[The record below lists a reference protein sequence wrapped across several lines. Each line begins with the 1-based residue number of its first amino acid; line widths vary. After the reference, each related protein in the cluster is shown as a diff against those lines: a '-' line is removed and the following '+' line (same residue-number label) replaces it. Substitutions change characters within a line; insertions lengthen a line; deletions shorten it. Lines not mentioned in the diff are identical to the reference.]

1 MGHLTTET
9 LARLVSEAP
18 STEESSHLQTC
29 EVCRGELLVLREQ
42 TEALGA
48 LPDLR
53 PPAGDWEA
61 LEGRLLSEGLIRSS
75 GVAWQASRF
84 RSSGW
89 LQAAAALVLFLGGTA
104 MGIGVTRSGSL
115 SEGATGRPP
124 SDLEFVAVGP
134 GATQVSTLSEAA
146 EAVRIAERQFHDALL
161 RYRQLVDARGEP
173 SYLGD
178 PTSRLAALQALVA
191 AGQAAVREAPADPF
205 VNGVL
210 VSALAEQE
218 AILRNASWS
227 SSEGVF

>member
-1 MGHLTTET
+1 MGHLTNET
-9 LARLVSEAP
+9 LARLVSDGPSPEEAA
-18 STEESSHLQTC
+18 HLGSC
-29 EVCRGELLVLREQ
+29 ETCRGELSVFREQ

-75 GVAWQASRF
+75 GVAWRASRI
-84 RSSGW
+84 RGSGW

-104 MGIGVTRSGSL
+104 MGVGVTRSDGGAAGPVGS
-115 SEGATGRPP
+115 PP
-124 SDLEFVAVGP
+124 SDLEFVAVAP
-134 GATQVSTLSEAA
+134 NATQVSTLSEAA

-191 AGQAAVREAPADPF
+191 AGQAAVREAPADPI

-227 SSEGVF
+227 SSDGVF